1 MMVKRKKISLLLLSL
16 LIIVVIPLLCSIFYI
31 INCFNQ
37 SFIYL
42 ISISIFILLSYL
54 FLIIAF
60 SFYRIFYDIKNE
72 LKILKQKEKAVKDIY
87 MYDQFLNPPD
97 IDN

>member
-1 MMVKRKKISLLLLSL
+1 MVKRKKISLLLLSL

-60 SFYRIFYDIKNE
+60 SFYRIFSDIKNE
-72 LKILKQKEKAVKDIY
+72 LKILKKKEKAVKDIF

>member
-1 MMVKRKKISLLLLSL
+1 MVKRKKISLLLLSL

-60 SFYRIFYDIKNE
+60 SFYRIFSDIKNE
-72 LKILKQKEKAVKDIY
+72 LKILKQKEKAVKDIF

>member
-16 LIIVVIPLLCSIFYI
+16 LIVVLIPLLCSIFYI

-72 LKILKQKEKAVKDIY
+72 LKILKQKQKAVKDIY